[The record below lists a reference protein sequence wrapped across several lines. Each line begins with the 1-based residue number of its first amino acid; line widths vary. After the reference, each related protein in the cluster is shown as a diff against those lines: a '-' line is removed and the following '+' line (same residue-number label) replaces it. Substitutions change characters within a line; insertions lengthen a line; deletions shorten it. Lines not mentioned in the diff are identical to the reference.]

1 MCLLRLPWWL
11 LLVQRR
17 PMHKIKLALIPA
29 LTLAL
34 SACGSSGDPG
44 IAPLK
49 SAAELAYIS
58 DASPVAKARMDAAIA
73 PLFEDPAMAETR
85 AFLVMY
91 QGKIIAERYGDG
103 YDEDTRF
110 ISWSMAKSFTGALIG
125 FLVSDG
131 RLVLDDPAPV
141 PAWQRPGDPRGDIT
155 LRHLLHMSSGLDHTE
170 VAEPDGK
177 TIFEADTNRML
188 FLDGAQ
194 DTAAY
199 AEARPMEA
207 RPGEKFEYS
216 TASSIILSDIITR
229 TLTSS
234 TDPEVRRDVTLRFI
248 RGRLLEPLGMDSTYP
263 EFDPSGTFL
272 GGSIIQATA
281 RDYAK
286 FGEFLRH
293 NGARKGAQH
302 LPVSWVKFMKTSS
315 QNDSA
320 YGGHVWLNK
329 KRPDSRIQVLFP
341 DNGPETIFAALGHLG
356 QYIVVS
362 PEQQL
367 TVVRL
372 GKTQDDVL
380 APVTAQIG
388 RIMAL
393 FPIRG

>member
-1 MCLLRLPWWL
+1 
-11 LLVQRR
+11 
-17 PMHKIKLALIPA
+17 MHKIKLALLSA
-29 LTLAL
+29 LTIAL
-34 SACGSSGDPG
+34 SGCGEAGNPA
-44 IAPLK
+44 APPQK

-58 DASPVAKARMDAAIA
+58 DSSPVAKARLDTAIA

-85 AFLVMY
+85 ALLVMY

-125 FLVSDG
+125 FLVADG

-155 LRHLLHMSSGLDHTE
+155 LRQLLQMSSGLDHTE
-170 VAEPDGK
+170 TAEEGGK
-177 TIFEADTNRML
+177 TVFEADTNRML

-194 DTAAY
+194 DVAAY

-216 TASSIILSDIITR
+216 TATSIILSDIITR
-229 TLTSS
+229 TLTRS
-234 TDPEVRRDVTLRFI
+234 TDPQVRRDVTLRFI
-248 RGRLLEPLGMDSTYP
+248 RGRLLEPLGMDGTYP
-263 EFDPSGTFL
+263 EFGPKGTFL
-272 GGSIIQATA
+272 GGSFIHATA

-286 FGEFLRH
+286 FGEFLR
-293 NGARKGAQH
+293 NKGARKGAQH
-302 LPVSWVKFMKTSS
+302 LPVSWVRFMTTSS
-315 QNDSA
+315 ENDPA
-320 YGGHVWLNK
+320 YGGHIWLNK
-329 KRPDSRIQVLFP
+329 RRPEGRNQVLFP
-341 DNGPETIFAALGHLG
+341 DNGPDTIFAALGHLG
-356 QYIVVS
+356 QQIVVS
-362 PEQQL
+362 PDQQL

-380 APVTAQIG
+380 APMSAQIG

-393 FPIRG
+393 FPIRS

>member
-1 MCLLRLPWWL
+1 
-11 LLVQRR
+11 
-17 PMHKIKLALIPA
+17 MHKIKLALLSA
-29 LTLAL
+29 LTIAL
-34 SACGSSGDPG
+34 SGCGEAGNPA
-44 IAPLK
+44 APPQK

-58 DASPVAKARMDAAIA
+58 DSSPVAKARLDTAIA

-85 AFLVMY
+85 ALLVMY

-125 FLVSDG
+125 FLVADG

-155 LRHLLHMSSGLDHTE
+155 LRQLLQMSSGLDHTE
-170 VAEPDGK
+170 TAEEGGK
-177 TIFEADTNRML
+177 TVFEADTNRML

-194 DTAAY
+194 DVAAY

-216 TASSIILSDIITR
+216 TATSIILSDIITR
-229 TLTSS
+229 TLTRS
-234 TDPEVRRDVTLRFI
+234 TDPQVRRDVTMRFI
-248 RGRLLEPLGMDSTYP
+248 RGRLLEPLGMDGTYP
-263 EFDPSGTFL
+263 EFGPKGTFL
-272 GGSIIQATA
+272 GGSFIHATA

-286 FGEFLRH
+286 FGEFLR
-293 NGARKGAQH
+293 NKGARKGAQH
-302 LPVSWVKFMKTSS
+302 LPVSWVRFMTTSS
-315 QNDSA
+315 ENDPA
-320 YGGHVWLNK
+320 YGGHIWLNK
-329 KRPDSRIQVLFP
+329 RRPEGRNQVLFP
-341 DNGPETIFAALGHLG
+341 DNGPDTIFAALGHLG
-356 QYIVVS
+356 QQIVVS
-362 PEQQL
+362 PDQQL

-380 APVTAQIG
+380 APMSAQIG

-393 FPIRG
+393 FPIRS

>member
-1 MCLLRLPWWL
+1 
-11 LLVQRR
+11 
-17 PMHKIKLALIPA
+17 MHKIKLALIPA

-34 SACGSSGDPG
+34 AGCGATRDSE
-44 IAPLK
+44 APPQK

-58 DASPVAKARMDAAIA
+58 DDTPMTKARLDAAIA

-85 AFLVMY
+85 ALLIMY
-91 QGKIIAERYGDG
+91 QGKIIAERYGEG

-170 VAEPDGK
+170 VAEQDGK
-177 TIFEADTNRML
+177 AIFEADTNRML

-207 RPGEKFEYS
+207 KPGDKFEYS
-216 TASSIILSDIITR
+216 TATSIILSDIITR
-229 TLTSS
+229 TLTKS
-234 TDPEVRRDVTLRFI
+234 TDPQVRRDVTLRFI
-248 RGRLLEPLGMDSTYP
+248 RGRLLEPLGMDGTYP

-315 QNDSA
+315 PNDPA
-320 YGGHVWLNK
+320 YGGHLWLNK
-329 KRPDSRIQVLFP
+329 KRPEGRNQVLFP
-341 DNGPETIFAALGHLG
+341 DNGPDTIFAALGHLG
-356 QYIVVS
+356 QQIVVS

-380 APVTAQIG
+380 APMRAQIG

>member
-1 MCLLRLPWWL
+1 M
-11 LLVQRR
+11 VQRR
-17 PMHKIKLALIPA
+17 KMHKIKVAFIPA
-29 LTLAL
+29 LMLIL
-34 SACGSSGDPG
+34 NGCGATG
-44 IAPLK
+44 APDAPPQK
-49 SAAELAYIS
+49 SAEELAYIS
-58 DASPVAKARMDAAIA
+58 DESPIAKTRLDAAIA
-73 PLFEDPAMAETR
+73 PLFEDPAMSETR

-91 QGKIIAERYGDG
+91 RGRVIAERYGEG

-125 FLVSDG
+125 FLVADG

-155 LRHLLHMSSGLDHTE
+155 LRQLLHMSSGLDHTE
-170 VAEPDGK
+170 SAEEDGK
-177 TIFEADTNRML
+177 TVFEADTNRML
-188 FLDGAQ
+188 FMDGAQ

-207 RPGEKFEYS
+207 KPGEKFEYS
-216 TASSIILSDIITR
+216 SATSIILADIITR
-229 TLTSS
+229 TLTESA
-234 TDPEVRRDVTLRFI
+234 DPQVRRDVTLRFI
-248 RGRLLEPLGMDSTYP
+248 RGRLLEPLGMDGTYP
-263 EFDPSGTFL
+263 EFDQNGTFL
-272 GGSIIQATA
+272 GGSFLQATA
-281 RDYAK
+281 RDYAT

-302 LPVSWVKFMKTSS
+302 LPVSWVKFMKKSS
-315 QNDSA
+315 PNDPA
-320 YGGHVWLNK
+320 YGGHIWLNK
-329 KRPDSRIQVLFP
+329 KRPEGRNQILFP

-356 QYIVVS
+356 QQIVVS

-380 APVTAQIG
+380 APMSAQIG

-393 FPIRG
+393 FPVRG

>member
-1 MCLLRLPWWL
+1 
-11 LLVQRR
+11 
-17 PMHKIKLALIPA
+17 MHKIKLVLMPA
-29 LTLAL
+29 LLLAL
-34 SACGSSGDPG
+34 SSCGSSGQPE
-44 IAPLK
+44 IPPQK

-58 DASPVAKARMDAAIA
+58 DDSPIAKTRLDAAIA

-85 AFLVMY
+85 AFLIMY
-91 QGKIIAERYGDG
+91 QGKVIAERYGED

-125 FLVSDG
+125 FLVADG

-170 VAEPDGK
+170 VAGEDGK
-177 TIFEADTNRML
+177 TVFEADTNRML
-188 FLDGAQ
+188 FMDGAQ
-194 DTAAY
+194 DTAGY

-207 RPGEKFEYS
+207 KPGEKFEYS
-216 TASSIILSDIITR
+216 SATSIILSDIITR
-229 TLTSS
+229 TLTES
-234 TDPEVRRDVTLRFI
+234 TDPLVRRDVTLRFI
-248 RGRLLEPLGMDSTYP
+248 RGRLLEPLDMDSTYP
-263 EFDPSGTFL
+263 EFDPNGTFL
-272 GGSIIQATA
+272 GGSIVQATA

-302 LPVSWVKFMKTSS
+302 LPVSWVKFMKASS
-315 QNDSA
+315 QNDPA
-320 YGGHVWLNK
+320 YGGHIWLNK
-329 KRPDSRIQVLFP
+329 RRPDGRNQVLFP
-341 DNGPETIFAALGHLG
+341 DNGPESIFAALGHLG
-356 QYIVVS
+356 QQIVVS

-380 APVTAQIG
+380 APMSAQIG
-388 RIMAL
+388 KIMAL

>member
-1 MCLLRLPWWL
+1 
-11 LLVQRR
+11 
-17 PMHKIKLALIPA
+17 MHKIKLALIPA
-29 LTLAL
+29 MMLAL
-34 SACGSSGDPG
+34 AGCGATREPEA
-44 IAPLK
+44 APQK

-58 DASPVAKARMDAAIA
+58 DDSSIAKARLDEAIA

-85 AFLVMY
+85 AFLIMY
-91 QGKIIAERYGDG
+91 QGKIIAERYGEG

-125 FLVSDG
+125 FLVADG

-141 PAWQRPGDPRGDIT
+141 AAWQRPGDPRGDIT

-170 VAEPDGK
+170 VGGEDGK
-177 TIFEADTNRML
+177 TVFEADTNRML

-207 RPGEKFEYS
+207 KPGDKFEYS
-216 TASSIILSDIITR
+216 SATSIILSDIITR
-229 TLTSS
+229 TLTESK
-234 TDPEVRRDVTLRFI
+234 DPQVRRDVTLRFI
-248 RGRLLEPLGMDSTYP
+248 RGRLLEPLGMEGTYP
-263 EFDPSGTFL
+263 EFDQNGTFL
-272 GGSIIQATA
+272 GGSFLQATA

-302 LPVSWVKFMKTSS
+302 LPVSWVRFMKTSS
-315 QNDSA
+315 KNDAA
-320 YGGHVWLNK
+320 YGGHIWLNK
-329 KRPDSRIQVLFP
+329 KRPEGRNQVLFP
-341 DNGPETIFAALGHLG
+341 DNGPDTIFAALGHLG
-356 QYIVVS
+356 QQIVVS

-380 APVTAQIG
+380 APMSAQIG

-393 FPIRG
+393 FPVRG

>member
-1 MCLLRLPWWL
+1 
-11 LLVQRR
+11 
-17 PMHKIKLALIPA
+17 MHKIKLAFIPA
-29 LTLAL
+29 LMIAI
-34 SACGSSGDPG
+34 SGCGDNRAPDP
-44 IAPLK
+44 PPQK
-49 SAAELAYIS
+49 SAAELSYIT
-58 DASPVAKARMDAAIA
+58 DDSPIAKARLDAAIA

-91 QGKIIAERYGDG
+91 QGRVIAERYGEG

-125 FLVSDG
+125 FLVADG

-155 LRHLLHMSSGLDHTE
+155 LRHLIHMSSGLDHTE
-170 VAEPDGK
+170 VAGEEGK
-177 TIFEADTNRML
+177 TVYEADTNRML

-194 DTAAY
+194 NTAAY

-207 RPGEKFEYS
+207 KPGEKFEYS
-216 TASSIILSDIITR
+216 TATSIILSDIIAR
-229 TLTSS
+229 TLTES
-234 TDPEVRRDVTLRFI
+234 TDPQVRRDVTLRFI

-263 EFDPSGTFL
+263 EFDPNGTFL
-272 GGSIIQATA
+272 GGSFIQATA

-315 QNDSA
+315 NNDPA
-320 YGGHVWLNK
+320 YGGHIWLNK
-329 KRPDSRIQVLFP
+329 KRPEGRNPVLFP
-341 DNGPETIFAALGHLG
+341 DNGPDTIFAALGHLG
-356 QYIVVS
+356 QQIVVS

-380 APVTAQIG
+380 GPMSAQIG

-393 FPIRG
+393 FPIKG

>member
-1 MCLLRLPWWL
+1 MCLLRLPWRL

-17 PMHKIKLALIPA
+17 PMHKIKLAFLSA
-29 LTLAL
+29 LTLAIPG
-34 SACGSSGDPG
+34 CGSSGDPDV
-44 IAPLK
+44 APQR

-58 DASPVAKARMDAAIA
+58 DASPVAKARLDEAIA

-125 FLVSDG
+125 FLVADG

-170 VAEPDGK
+170 VPEDGGK
-177 TIFEADTNRML
+177 TVFEADTNRVL

-207 RPGEKFEYS
+207 KPGDKFEYS
-216 TASSIILSDIITR
+216 SATSIILSDIITR
-229 TLTSS
+229 TLTKSS
-234 TDPEVRRDVTLRFI
+234 DPEVRRNVTLRFI
-248 RGRLLEPLGMDSTYP
+248 RGRLLEPLGMDGTYP
-263 EFDPSGTFL
+263 EFGPNGTFL
-272 GGSIIQATA
+272 GGSFIHATA
-281 RDYAK
+281 RDYGK

-302 LPVSWVKFMKTSS
+302 LPVSWVRFMKTSS
-315 QNDSA
+315 KNDPA
-320 YGGHVWLNK
+320 YGGHLWLNK
-329 KRPDSRIQVLFP
+329 KRPDGRNQVLFP

-356 QYIVVS
+356 QQIVVS

-380 APVTAQIG
+380 APMSAQIG

>member
-1 MCLLRLPWWL
+1 
-11 LLVQRR
+11 
-17 PMHKIKLALIPA
+17 MHKIKLVLIPS
-29 LTLAL
+29 LMLAL
-34 SACGSSGDPG
+34 SGCGAADEPVV
-44 IAPLK
+44 PPQK
-49 SAAELAYIS
+49 SAAELAYIA
-58 DASPVAKARMDAAIA
+58 DDSPVTKARLDAAIA

-85 AFLVMY
+85 AFLIMY
-91 QGKIIAERYGDG
+91 QGRVIAERYGEG

-125 FLVSDG
+125 FLVADG

-170 VAEPDGK
+170 VAGEEGK
-177 TIFEADTNRML
+177 TVFEADTNRML

-194 DTAAY
+194 NTAAY

-207 RPGEKFEYS
+207 KPGEKFEYS
-216 TASSIILSDIITR
+216 TATTIILSDIITR
-229 TLTSS
+229 TLTQS
-234 TDPEVRRDVTLRFI
+234 TDPQVRRDVTLRFI
-248 RGRLLEPLGMDSTYP
+248 RGRLLEPLGMDGTFP
-263 EFDPSGTFL
+263 EFDPNGTFL
-272 GGSIIQATA
+272 GGSFIQATA

-302 LPVSWVKFMKTSS
+302 LPVSWVRFMKTSS
-315 QNDSA
+315 KNDPA
-320 YGGHVWLNK
+320 YGGHIWLNK
-329 KRPDSRIQVLFP
+329 KRPEGRNPVLFP
-341 DNGPETIFAALGHLG
+341 DNGPDTIFAALGHLG
-356 QYIVVS
+356 QQIVVS

-380 APVTAQIG
+380 APMSAQIG

>member
-1 MCLLRLPWWL
+1 
-11 LLVQRR
+11 
-17 PMHKIKLALIPA
+17 MHKIKLALLSA
-29 LTLAL
+29 LTIGL
-34 SACGSSGDPG
+34 SGCGASGDSTTP
-44 IAPLK
+44 PQK

-58 DASPVAKARMDAAIA
+58 DSSPVAKARLDAAIT

-103 YDEDTRF
+103 YDEDSRF
-110 ISWSMAKSFTGALIG
+110 ISWSMAKSITGALIG
-125 FLVSDG
+125 FLVADG

-141 PAWQRPGDPRGDIT
+141 PAWQRSGDPRGEIT
-155 LRHLLHMSSGLDHTE
+155 LRQLLQMSSGLDHTE
-170 VAEPDGK
+170 TAEEGGK
-177 TIFEADTNRML
+177 TLFEADTNRML

-194 DTAAY
+194 DVAAY

-207 RPGEKFEYS
+207 MPGEKFEYS
-216 TASSIILSDIITR
+216 TATSMILSDIITR
-229 TLTSS
+229 TLTRSA
-234 TDPEVRRDVTLRFI
+234 DPQVRHDVTLRFI

-263 EFDPSGTFL
+263 EFDPNGTFL
-272 GGSIIQATA
+272 GGSFVQATA

-293 NGARKGAQH
+293 RGARKGAQH
-302 LPVSWVKFMKTSS
+302 LPVSWVRFMTSS
-315 QNDSA
+315 SKNDPA
-320 YGGHVWLNK
+320 YGGHLWLNK
-329 KRPDSRIQVLFP
+329 RRPEGRNQVLFP

-356 QYIVVS
+356 QQIVVS
-362 PEQQL
+362 PDQQL

-380 APVTAQIG
+380 APMSAQIG
-388 RIMAL
+388 RIMVL

>member
-1 MCLLRLPWWL
+1 
-11 LLVQRR
+11 
-17 PMHKIKLALIPA
+17 MHKIKLALIPV
-29 LTLAL
+29 LMLAL
-34 SACGSSGDPG
+34 SSCGGNG
-44 IAPLK
+44 ETKAAPQK

-58 DASPVAKARMDAAIA
+58 DDSPIAKARLDAAIA

-85 AFLVMY
+85 AFLIMY
-91 QGKIIAERYGDG
+91 QGKIIAERYGEG

-125 FLVSDG
+125 FLVADG

-170 VAEPDGK
+170 VAGEDGK
-177 TIFEADTNRML
+177 TVFEADTNRML
-188 FLDGAQ
+188 FMDGAQ

-207 RPGEKFEYS
+207 KPGEKFEYS
-216 TASSIILSDIITR
+216 SATSIILSDIITR
-229 TLTSS
+229 TLTES
-234 TDPEVRRDVTLRFI
+234 TDPLVRRDVTLRFI
-248 RGRLLEPLGMDSTYP
+248 RGRLLEPLGMDGTYP
-263 EFDPSGTFL
+263 EFDPNGTFL
-272 GGSIIQATA
+272 GGSFLHVTA
-281 RDYAK
+281 RDYAT

-302 LPVSWVKFMKTSS
+302 LPVSWVRFMKKSS
-315 QNDSA
+315 PNDPA
-320 YGGHVWLNK
+320 YGGHIWLNK
-329 KRPDSRIQVLFP
+329 KRPEGRNQILFP
-341 DNGPETIFAALGHLG
+341 DNGPDTIFAALGHLG
-356 QYIVVS
+356 QQIVVS

-380 APVTAQIG
+380 APMSAQIG